1 MALQPFIKT
10 SEVRCKSESLTLEV
24 GELKTGETSW
34 KLENNIDVFL
44 IHPGRLTWNLQITHL
59 ERKIILQTS
68 VIMFHVNLPGC
79 TLEDLWKLEENKR
92 NEEQIKRISCLVFFI
107 KEIVSGAFLW
117 DFGFWGMQCQWS
129 SWWIESLWV
138 QGTKIVL
145 MVKILQ
151 ILRCMKSYESWRS
164 LGRCRISAI
173 NTQKDE
179 V

>member
-24 GELKTGETSW
+24 GEPKNGETSW

-79 TLEDLWKLEENKR
+79 TLEDL
-92 NEEQIKRISCLVFFI
+92 
-107 KEIVSGAFLW
+107 
-117 DFGFWGMQCQWS
+117 
-129 SWWIESLWV
+129 
-138 QGTKIVL
+138 
-145 MVKILQ
+145 
-151 ILRCMKSYESWRS
+151 
-164 LGRCRISAI
+164 
-173 NTQKDE
+173 
-179 V
+179 